1 MKFTQLIEKYNDDGL
16 KSLSSLFE
24 EPDNDQFTKE
34 VEAAKEKNSG
44 KIKNKQIAEPSVDSV
59 KEVKEDIDE
68 EQLKEYEIVK
78 GANGYYYDDE
88 GNRMSSLNPQ
98 QRSQYKKAI
107 WNKPRKKGLTAKDI
121 FDSERKFR
129 ELEASLKKEDTD
141 LEERALTSDE
151 SGKKEKI
158 VKALKKNSD
167 FKKRYG
173 KNFKDIMYATA
184 TSRAKE

>member
-1 MKFTQLIEKYNDDGL
+1 MKFTQLIEKYNDTGL

-44 KIKNKQIAEPSVDSV
+44 KIKNKQIAEPLTVSV
-59 KEVKEDIDE
+59 KDVKEDVDE
-68 EQLKEYEIVK
+68 EQLKECEIVK
-78 GANGYYYDDE
+78 GADGYYHDDE
-88 GNRMSSLNPQ
+88 GNRISSLNPQ
-98 QRSQYKKAI
+98 QKSQYKKAI
-107 WNKPRKKGLTAKDI
+107 WNKPRKRNFSAKDML
-121 FDSERKFR
+121 DAEKKDN
-129 ELEASLKKEDTD
+129 ELKKEDAD

-173 KNFKDIMYATA
+173 KDFKDVMYATA

>member
-1 MKFTQLIEKYNDDGL
+1 MKFTQLIEKYNDTGL

-44 KIKNKQIAEPSVDSV
+44 KIKNKQIAEPLTVSV
-59 KEVKEDIDE
+59 KDVKEDVDE

-78 GANGYYYDDE
+78 GADGYYHDDE
-88 GNRMSSLNPQ
+88 GNRISSLNPQ
-98 QRSQYKKAI
+98 QKSQYKKAI
-107 WNKPRKKGLTAKDI
+107 WNKPRKRNFSAKDML
-121 FDSERKFR
+121 DAEKKDN
-129 ELEASLKKEDTD
+129 ELKKEDTD

-151 SGKKEKI
+151 SGKKERI

>member
-1 MKFTQLIEKYNDDGL
+1 MKFTQLIEKYNDTGL

-44 KIKNKQIAEPSVDSV
+44 KIKNKQIAEPLTVSV
-59 KEVKEDIDE
+59 KDVKEDIDE

-78 GANGYYYDDE
+78 GADGYYHDDE
-88 GNRMSSLNPQ
+88 GNRISSLNPQ
-98 QRSQYKKAI
+98 QKSQYKKAI
-107 WNKPRKKGLTAKDI
+107 WNKPRKRNFSAKDML
-121 FDSERKFR
+121 DAEKKDN
-129 ELEASLKKEDTD
+129 ELKKEDTD

-173 KNFKDIMYATA
+173 KDFKDVMYATA

>member
-1 MKFTQLIEKYNDDGL
+1 MKFTQLIEKYNDTGL

-44 KIKNKQIAEPSVDSV
+44 KIKNKQIAEPLTVSV
-59 KEVKEDIDE
+59 KDVKEDVDE

-78 GANGYYYDDE
+78 GADGYYHDDE
-88 GNRMSSLNPQ
+88 GNRISSLNPQ
-98 QRSQYKKAI
+98 QKSQYKKAI
-107 WNKPRKKGLTAKDI
+107 WNKPRKRNFSAKDML
-121 FDSERKFR
+121 DAEKKDN
-129 ELEASLKKEDTD
+129 ELKKEDAD

-173 KNFKDIMYATA
+173 KDFKDVMYATA

>member
-1 MKFTQLIEKYNDDGL
+1 MKFTQLIEKYNDTGL

-24 EPDNDQFTKE
+24 EPDNEQFTKE

-44 KIKNKQIAEPSVDSV
+44 KIKNKQIAEPLTVSV
-59 KEVKEDIDE
+59 KDVKEDVDE

-78 GANGYYYDDE
+78 GADGYYHDDE
-88 GNRMSSLNPQ
+88 GNRISSLNPQ
-98 QRSQYKKAI
+98 QKSQYKKAI
-107 WNKPRKKGLTAKDI
+107 WNKPRKRNFSAKDML
-121 FDSERKFR
+121 DAEKKDN
-129 ELEASLKKEDTD
+129 ELKKEDAD

-173 KNFKDIMYATA
+173 KDFKDVMYATA

>member
-1 MKFTQLIEKYNDDGL
+1 MKFTQLIEKYNDTGL

-59 KEVKEDIDE
+59 KEVKEDVDE

-78 GANGYYYDDE
+78 GADGYYHDDE
-88 GNRMSSLNPQ
+88 GNRISSLNPQ
-98 QRSQYKKAI
+98 QKSQYKKAI
-107 WNKPRKKGLTAKDI
+107 WNKPRKRNFSAKDML
-121 FDSERKFR
+121 DAEKKDN
-129 ELEASLKKEDTD
+129 ELKKEDAD

-173 KNFKDIMYATA
+173 KDFKDVMYATA

>member
-1 MKFTQLIEKYNDDGL
+1 MKFTQLIEKYNDTGL

-44 KIKNKQIAEPSVDSV
+44 KIKNKQIAEPLTVSV
-59 KEVKEDIDE
+59 KDVKEDVDE

-78 GANGYYYDDE
+78 GADGYYHDDE
-88 GNRMSSLNPQ
+88 GNRISSLNPQ
-98 QRSQYKKAI
+98 QKSQYKKAI
-107 WNKPRKKGLTAKDI
+107 WNKPRKRNFSAKDML
-121 FDSERKFR
+121 DAEKKDN
-129 ELEASLKKEDTD
+129 ELKKEDAD
-141 LEERALTSDE
+141 LEECALTSDE
-151 SGKKEKI
+151 SGKKERI

-173 KNFKDIMYATA
+173 KDFKDVMYATA

>member
-1 MKFTQLIEKYNDDGL
+1 MKFTQLIEKYNDTGL

-44 KIKNKQIAEPSVDSV
+44 KIKNKQIAEPLTVSV
-59 KEVKEDIDE
+59 KDVKEDVDE

-78 GANGYYYDDE
+78 GADGYYHDNE
-88 GNRMSSLNPQ
+88 GNRISSLNPQ
-98 QRSQYKKAI
+98 QKSQYKKAI
-107 WNKPRKKGLTAKDI
+107 WNKPRKRNFSAKDML
-121 FDSERKFR
+121 DAEKKDN
-129 ELEASLKKEDTD
+129 ELKKEDTD

-151 SGKKEKI
+151 SGKKERI

>member
-1 MKFTQLIEKYNDDGL
+1 MKFTQLIEKYNDTGL
-16 KSLSSLFE
+16 KALSSLFE

-78 GANGYYYDDE
+78 GADGYYHDDE
-88 GNRMSSLNPQ
+88 GNRISSLNPQ
-98 QRSQYKKAI
+98 QKSQYKKAI
-107 WNKPRKKGLTAKDI
+107 WNKPRKRNFSAKDML
-121 FDSERKFR
+121 DAEKKDN
-129 ELEASLKKEDTD
+129 ELKKEDTD

-173 KNFKDIMYATA
+173 KDFKDVMYATA

>member
-1 MKFTQLIEKYNDDGL
+1 MKFTQLIEKYNDTGL

-44 KIKNKQIAEPSVDSV
+44 KIKNKQIAEPLTVSV
-59 KEVKEDIDE
+59 KDVKEDVDE
-68 EQLKEYEIVK
+68 EHLQEYEIVK
-78 GANGYYYDDE
+78 GADGYYHDDE
-88 GNRMSSLNPQ
+88 GNRISSLNPQ
-98 QRSQYKKAI
+98 QKSQYKKAI
-107 WNKPRKKGLTAKDI
+107 WNKPRKRNFSAKDML
-121 FDSERKFR
+121 DAEKKDN
-129 ELEASLKKEDTD
+129 ELKKEDTD

-173 KNFKDIMYATA
+173 KDFKDVMYATA

>member
-1 MKFTQLIEKYNDDGL
+1 MKFTQLIEKYNDTGL

-34 VEAAKEKNSG
+34 VEAAKEKDSG
-44 KIKNKQIAEPSVDSV
+44 KIKNKQIAEPSVDAV

-78 GANGYYYDDE
+78 GADGYYHDDE
-88 GNRMSSLNPQ
+88 GNRISSLNPQ
-98 QRSQYKKAI
+98 QKSQYKKAI
-107 WNKPRKKGLTAKDI
+107 WNKPRKKGFTAKDML
-121 FDSERKFR
+121 DAEKKDNDLKR
-129 ELEASLKKEDTD
+129 EDID
-141 LEERALTSDE
+141 LEERVLTSDE
-151 SGKKEKI
+151 SDKKERI

-173 KNFKDIMYATA
+173 KDFKDIMYATA

>member
-1 MKFTQLIEKYNDDGL
+1 MKFTQLIEKYNDTGL
-16 KSLSSLFE
+16 KSLASLFE

-44 KIKNKQIAEPSVDSV
+44 KIKNKQIAEPLTVSV
-59 KEVKEDIDE
+59 KDVKEDVDE

-78 GANGYYYDDE
+78 GADGYYHDDE
-88 GNRMSSLNPQ
+88 GNRISSLNPQ
-98 QRSQYKKAI
+98 QKSQYKKAI
-107 WNKPRKKGLTAKDI
+107 WNKPRKRNFSAKDML
-121 FDSERKFR
+121 DAEKKDN
-129 ELEASLKKEDTD
+129 ELKKEDTD

-173 KNFKDIMYATA
+173 KDFKDVMYATA

>member
-1 MKFTQLIEKYNDDGL
+1 MKFTQLIEKYNDTGL

-24 EPDNDQFTKE
+24 EPDNEQFTKE

-78 GANGYYYDDE
+78 GADGYYHDDE
-88 GNRMSSLNPQ
+88 GNRISSLNPQ
-98 QRSQYKKAI
+98 QKSQYKKAI
-107 WNKPRKKGLTAKDI
+107 WNKPRKRNFSVKDML
-121 FDSERKFR
+121 DAEKKDN
-129 ELEASLKKEDTD
+129 ELKKEDTD

-151 SGKKEKI
+151 SGKKERI

>member
-1 MKFTQLIEKYNDDGL
+1 MKFTQLIEKYNDTGL

-59 KEVKEDIDE
+59 KEVKEDIGE

-78 GANGYYYDDE
+78 GADGYYHDDE
-88 GNRMSSLNPQ
+88 GNRISSLNPQ
-98 QRSQYKKAI
+98 QKSQYKKAI
-107 WNKPRKKGLTAKDI
+107 WNKPRKRNFSAKDML
-121 FDSERKFR
+121 DAEKKDN
-129 ELEASLKKEDTD
+129 ELKKEDTD

-173 KNFKDIMYATA
+173 KDFKDVMYATA

>member
-1 MKFTQLIEKYNDDGL
+1 MKFTQLIEKYNDTGL

-44 KIKNKQIAEPSVDSV
+44 KIKNKQIAEPLTVSV
-59 KEVKEDIDE
+59 KDVKEDVDE

-78 GANGYYYDDE
+78 GADGYYHDDE
-88 GNRMSSLNPQ
+88 GNRISSLNPQ
-98 QRSQYKKAI
+98 QKSQYKKAI
-107 WNKPRKKGLTAKDI
+107 WNKPRKRNFSAKDML
-121 FDSERKFR
+121 DAEKKDN
-129 ELEASLKKEDTD
+129 ELKKEDTD
-141 LEERALTSDE
+141 LEERALTPDE
-151 SGKKEKI
+151 SDKKERI

-173 KNFKDIMYATA
+173 KDFKDVMYATA

>member
-1 MKFTQLIEKYNDDGL
+1 MKFTQLIEKYTDTGL

-24 EPDNDQFTKE
+24 EPDNEQFTKE

-78 GANGYYYDDE
+78 GADGYYHDDE
-88 GNRMSSLNPQ
+88 GNRISSLNPQ
-98 QRSQYKKAI
+98 QKSQYKKAI
-107 WNKPRKKGLTAKDI
+107 WNKPRKRNFSAKDML
-121 FDSERKFR
+121 DAEKKDN
-129 ELEASLKKEDTD
+129 ELKKEDAD

-151 SGKKEKI
+151 SGKKERI

-173 KNFKDIMYATA
+173 KDFKDVMYATA

>member
-1 MKFTQLIEKYNDDGL
+1 MKFTQLIEKYNDTGL

-24 EPDNDQFTKE
+24 EPDNEQFTKE

-44 KIKNKQIAEPSVDSV
+44 KIKNKQIAEPLTVSV
-59 KEVKEDIDE
+59 KDVKEDIDE

-78 GANGYYYDDE
+78 GADGYYHDDE
-88 GNRMSSLNPQ
+88 GNRISSLNPQ
-98 QRSQYKKAI
+98 QKSQYKKAI
-107 WNKPRKKGLTAKDI
+107 WNKPRKRNFSAKDML
-121 FDSERKFR
+121 DAEKKDN
-129 ELEASLKKEDTD
+129 ELKKEDTD

-151 SGKKEKI
+151 SGKKERI

-173 KNFKDIMYATA
+173 KDFKDVMYATA